1 MQAFSGKP
9 KLEVR
14 VPHTRGLSL
23 TDENKF
29 GEEAESR
36 QWIGVDLDGTL
47 AHAEPW
53 QGFEHI
59 GKPVPNMMKRVK
71 IWIELGYRVKILT
84 ARAQDPDLAIPPIRS
99 GSRNTDCPNSRSP
112 MPRIWT

>member
-14 VPHTRGLSL
+14 VPHARGLPM
-23 TDENKF
+23 TDHIKY
-29 GEEAESR
+29 GEEAESM

-47 AHAEPW
+47 AQADPW

-59 GKPVPNMMKRVK
+59 GKPIPNMMKRVK
-71 IWIELGYRVKILT
+71 IWLELGYRVKIVT
-84 ARAQDPDLAIPPIRS
+84 AGLKSLIKPFRPFGN
-99 GSRNTDCPNSRSP
+99 GSRNTVCLNARSL
-112 MPRIWT
+112 MPRLWT